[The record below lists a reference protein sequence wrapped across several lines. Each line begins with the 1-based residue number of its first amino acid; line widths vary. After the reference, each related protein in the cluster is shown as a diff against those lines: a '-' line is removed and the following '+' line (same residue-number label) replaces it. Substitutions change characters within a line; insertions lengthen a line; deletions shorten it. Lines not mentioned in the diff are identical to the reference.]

1 MRYDPAMTR
10 AVWLALALAHAACA
24 KSDAAPARV
33 ERSPPPSQA
42 PPQSAIAV
50 DPPPASRSPTR
61 YPFDRSHSPIDA
73 VVSGRVRA
81 IASKNPALREN
92 TFAKVGDSV
101 TASGDS
107 LHCLASRDRTLLGE
121 HTALGPVLERFRES
135 PADPFRRESHA
146 ARVGWSAWI
155 ATAGAPSP
163 LAREIS
169 AIAPRFALVQF
180 GTNDIEIGQLHY
192 FADRLFDIVD
202 YAIERGVVP
211 ILFTIMSRRDRTDRA
226 IWVPRYNAVIRGIA
240 QARKVPLVDYHREL
254 AGLPGA
260 GLAKD
265 GIHPTTYLGDLGRNA
280 CDFRPSGLEHGYN
293 VRNLLALEA
302 LGRAGAAI
310 EGRVLD
316 SPSPELPGSGTSA
329 DPWRVDALPFVDFP
343 RFDGRGRVVYE
354 LDLARSTSLRAMG
367 FDRGGEVDLE
377 LEGAGQR
384 AERILEARLDPG
396 PRRIVLTAR
405 KTATE
410 TLFVA
415 LAD

>member
-1 MRYDPAMTR
+1 MTR
-10 AVWLALALAHAACA
+10 ALLVALALAHAACA

-33 ERSPPPSQA
+33 ERSPLPSQPPQPVVLADPSPA
-42 PPQSAIAV
+42 PPGPI
-50 DPPPASRSPTR
+50 R

-73 VVSGRVRA
+73 VVSERLRA
-81 IASKNPALREN
+81 IASKNPALRAN

-121 HTALGPVLERFRES
+121 HTALGTVLERFRES

-155 ATAGAPSP
+155 AAAGAPSP

-169 AIAPRFALVQF
+169 AISPRFALVQF

-202 YAIERGVVP
+202 VAIERGVIP
-211 ILFTIMSRRDRTDRA
+211 ILFTIMSRRDRVDRA

-240 QARKVPLVDYHREL
+240 QARQVPLVDYHREL
-254 AGLPGA
+254 AGLRGA

-265 GIHPTTYLGDLGRNA
+265 GIHPTTYIGDLGRNA
-280 CDFRPSGLEHGYN
+280 CDFRPPGLEHGYN

-302 LGRAGAAI
+302 LGRAGAAL
-310 EGRVLD
+310 EGAALD
-316 SPSPELPGSGTSA
+316 PVSPAPRGSGTPA
-329 DPWRVDALPFVDFP
+329 DPWRIEALPFADFP
-343 RFDGRGRVVYE
+343 RFDGRDRVVYE
-354 LDLARSTSLRAMG
+354 LALARSTSLRAMG

-377 LEGAGQR
+377 LGAGQR
-384 AERILEARLDPG
+384 AERILEARLEPG
-396 PRRIVLTAR
+396 AHRIVLTAR
-405 KTATE
+405 KTAAE